1 MATLDK
7 HYLVRFARKSGK
19 INLILEAMGSAQL
32 RFVALTKTT
41 KTLDCIV
48 FNSVTGKVVFY
59 TEYDKSGF
67 PKVTNDG
74 LGHIDDYCPG
84 LLAELQK
91 EGA

>member
-7 HYLVRFARKSGK
+7 HYLVRFVRKTGK
-19 INLILEAMGSAQL
+19 IDLTMESLGSAQL
-32 RFVALTKTT
+32 RFIALTKTT
-41 KTLDCIV
+41 KSRDCII
-48 FNSVTGKVVFY
+48 FNGVTGEVVFY

-67 PKVTNDG
+67 PNVTNDG
-74 LGHIDDYCPG
+74 LGHIDRYCPG

>member
-7 HYLVRFARKSGK
+7 HYLVRFARKTGK
-19 INLILEAMGSAQL
+19 INLIMESLGSARL

-41 KTLDCIV
+41 KACDCII
-48 FNSVTGKVVFY
+48 FNGITGKVIY
-59 TEYDKSGF
+59 YAEWDKSGF
-67 PKVTNDG
+67 PKITKEG
-74 LGHIDDYCPG
+74 LGHIDKYCPE

>member
-7 HYLVRFARKSGK
+7 YYLVRFARKTGK
-19 INLILEAMGSAQL
+19 INLIMESLGSAQL

-41 KTLDCIV
+41 KACDCII
-48 FNSVTGKVVFY
+48 FNGITGAVVFY

-74 LGHIDDYCPG
+74 LGHIDKYCPE